1 MADNANQIN
10 GTEPTN
16 TFVNGS
22 HTPNTNIYNIPNAL
36 NGLNTS
42 TNNATDK
49 SVDRISFALAITEL
63 ALGAVELVWGGDE
76 NAEKVATQAIHDGAS
91 SIIKSEGRVEGRIE
105 RQVQRVWALVVLLH
119 EQGLWQSAWHRIRH
133 YLVRFWVLFIRP
145 CFLYV
150 LGWLGFDRRVAR
162 E

>member
-22 HTPNTNIYNIPNAL
+22 HTPNTNTYNIANAL

-42 TNNATDK
+42 TNNATDQLL
-49 SVDRISFALAITEL
+49 DRISFTLAFTEM
-63 ALGAVELVWGGDE
+63 ALGAAEFVWMGDE
-76 NAEKVATQAIHDGAS
+76 NANKVAKKAIHHGART
-91 SIIKSEGRVEGRIE
+91 IIKPEGRVEGRVE
-105 RQVQRVWALVVLLH
+105 RQVQRVWALVVLLR
-119 EQGLWQSAWHRIRH
+119 EQGFWQWGWHRIRH
-133 YLVRFWVLFIRP
+133 FIVCFWVLFIRP
-145 CFLYV
+145 CILFV
-150 LGWLGFDRRVAR
+150 LRWLGFGRRVAP